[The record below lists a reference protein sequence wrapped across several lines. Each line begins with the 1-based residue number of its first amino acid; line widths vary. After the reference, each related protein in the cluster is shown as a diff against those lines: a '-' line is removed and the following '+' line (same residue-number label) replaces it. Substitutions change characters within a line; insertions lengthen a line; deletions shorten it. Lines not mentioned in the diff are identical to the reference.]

1 MAWGG
6 GVKRLTGPQR
16 RNEHHGYKSG
26 LPARSAGF
34 AWGVIGP
41 QCSVTPRTRYAP
53 KATNPPSH
61 VVSAGAGWA
70 QIAKDNSVT
79 IYTIGYGAT
88 QCCGGTCDVDSC
100 LLKEVA
106 SGSDKYY
113 YASSSTVIGEAF
125 NAIGQRIGHRLLK

>member
-1 MAWGG
+1 M
-6 GVKRLTGPQR
+6 RLSTLPTAFGEKVVMRIFDPGTADKPFDALGFSPDEAR
-16 RNEHHGYKSG
+16 R
-26 LPARSAGF
+26 
-34 AWGVIGP
+34 
-41 QCSVTPRTRYAP
+41 
-53 KATNPPSH
+53 
-61 VVSAGAGWA
+61 WA